1 MIFSH
6 ITQTPGEVASIA
18 TAIPYQS
25 DALGCYQ
32 QLSRLS
38 PYSLLLESAEID
50 SKDNLKTLLL
60 LDAALRIECQDL
72 TVQVDAVSDNGL
84 PLLDF
89 LAAKLDSIARVS
101 RSARQLSVQFSRPDP
116 LCDEASRLLAPTPLS
131 VLRVL
136 QQGLCSHS
144 DEPFAVFL
152 GGVIGYDYVASAEL
166 LPDVPVGNNACP
178 DFVFYLAE
186 TLLVL
191 DHQRQ
196 QARLVGNVFCGEQAM
211 QSCFGIGKRLEQLN
225 RALQGACVFDP
236 ALESRSAVSPADL
249 QVDISDAA
257 FTAQVEQLKHNIVA
271 GDVFQV
277 VPSRCFSLPCPSPLA
292 AYARLKQQNPSPYM
306 FYLQDPAFVLFGAS
320 PESALKF
327 AAANRQVEI
336 YPIAGT
342 RKRGF
347 NAQGQ
352 LDRDLDSRIELEL
365 RQDEKEKAEHLMLVD
380 LARNDVARISV
391 PGSRYVKELLKVD
404 RYSYVMHLVSRV
416 VGTLKTELDALHAYQ
431 ACMNMGTLVGA
442 PKVRAAELIRQ
453 VEGKKRGSYGGAVGY
468 LSGNGDFDSCI
479 VIRSAYVQNGTA
491 YVQAGAGVVFDSVAQ
506 AETEETRSKAQAV
519 LSAILA
525 AHAIDSVAATSTGGA
540 V

>member
-60 LDAALRIECQDL
+60 LDAALRIECRDL
-72 TVQVDAVSDNGL
+72 LVRVDAVSDNGL
-84 PLLDF
+84 PLLQF
-89 LAAKLDSIARVS
+89 LQDKLQGLALLERGSS
-101 RSARQLSVQFSRPDP
+101 SLSVQFSRPDP
-116 LCDEASRLLAPTPLS
+116 LCDEATRLLAPTPLS

-136 QQGLCSHS
+136 QQSLCSHS

-152 GGVIGYDYVASAEL
+152 GGVIGYDYVASAEQ
-166 LPDVPVGNNACP
+166 LPDVPVSNNACP

-196 QARLVGNVFCGEQAM
+196 QARLAGNVFCGEQAM

-225 RALQGACVFDP
+225 RVLQGACVFDP

-249 QVDISDAA
+249 QVDISDVA
-257 FTAQVEQLKHNIVA
+257 FSAQVEQLKHNIVA

-327 AAANRQVEI
+327 DAASRQVEI

-342 RKRGF
+342 RRRGF
-347 NAQGQ
+347 NAKGQ

-416 VGTLKTELDALHAYQ
+416 VGTLKPELDALHAYQ

-479 VIRSAYVQNGTA
+479 VIRSAYVQNGIA

-525 AHAIDSVAATSTGGA
+525 AHAADSVATQSTGGA
-540 V
+540 Q